1 MLRLFAIYIA
11 THPVAV
17 GMCGRY
23 SLFTPPSELE
33 SRFDATFDFEF
44 EPRYNA
50 APSQQLPVITDEA
63 PESLQRLEWGLLPE
77 WADESDGGHINARA
91 ETVDE
96 KPAFAE
102 AYEQQRC
109 PPERSK
115 GGLDTPAAGRCLVPA
130 DGFYE
135 WADRGDG
142 KRPYRVAYDD
152 DRPFGM
158 AGLWERWT
166 PDIQQTGLAV
176 VGSDGA
182 DHGEADP
189 IETFTILTTEPNSIV
204 EDLHHRMAVILDP
217 EEERAWLDGEDV
229 PLDPAP
235 AEGFRSYPVSTA
247 VNNPTNDRPELVRPV
262 AE

>member
-1 MLRLFAIYIA
+1 
-11 THPVAV
+11 
-17 GMCGRY
+17 MCGRY

-33 SRFDATFDFEF
+33 SRFDAAFDSEF

-63 PESLQRLEWGLLPE
+63 SESFQRLEWGLLPE
-77 WADESDGGHINARA
+77 WADESDEGHINARA

-102 AYEQQRC
+102 AYERRRC
-109 PPERSK
+109 I
-115 GGLDTPAAGRCLVPA
+115 VPA

-142 KRPYRVAYDD
+142 KRPYRVAYED

-166 PDIQQTGLAV
+166 PDTQQTGLDAF
-176 VGSDGA
+176 GGGGA

-189 IETFTILTTEPNSIV
+189 IETFTILTTEPNSVV
-204 EDLHHRMAVILDP
+204 EPLHHRMAVILDP

-235 AEGFRSYPVSTA
+235 TEGFRSYPVSTA
-247 VNNPTNDRPELVRPV
+247 VNNPANDRAELVQPV
-262 AE
+262 DG

>member
-1 MLRLFAIYIA
+1 
-11 THPVAV
+11 
-17 GMCGRY
+17 MCGRY

-33 SRFDATFDFEF
+33 SRFDATFKVDF

-63 PESLQRLEWGLLPE
+63 PESFQRLEWGLLPE
-77 WADESDGGHINARA
+77 WADESDEGYINARA

-102 AYEQQRC
+102 AYERRRC
-109 PPERSK
+109 I
-115 GGLDTPAAGRCLVPA
+115 VPA

-142 KRPYRVAYDD
+142 KRPYRVAYED

-166 PDIQQTGLAV
+166 PDTQQTGLDAF
-176 VGSDGA
+176 GSEDA

-189 IETFTILTTEPNSIV
+189 IETFTILTTEPNSVV
-204 EDLHHRMAVILDP
+204 EPLHHRMAVILDP
-217 EEERAWLDGEDV
+217 GEERAWLDGEDV

-235 AEGFRSYPVSTA
+235 TEEFRSYPVSTA
-247 VNNPTNDRPELVRPV
+247 VNDPANDRPELVRPV